1 MSASPKTANA
11 VQARLKELYKCIKQI
26 EDARK
31 SSEGTL
37 QQITS
42 THRRVEATGE
52 LSYKNRS
59 NLLIMS
65 EEVHKIF
72 NFLKKFYK
80 KFLEVF
86 EKINFEIYQA
96 IGDAEKEE
104 ECLRKA
110 LGKIYDIRKIRHEI
124 RMAARSA
131 GNKETIRRGALMKML
146 ATSAETIP
154 LWVGRENE
162 SPPPLC
168 GAIPS
173 DSNYVAQVRSVF

>member
-42 THRRVEATGE
+42 THRRVESTGE

-59 NLLIMS
+59 NLLIMA
-65 EEVHKIF
+65 EE
-72 NFLKKFYK
+72 
-80 KFLEVF
+80 
-86 EKINFEIYQA
+86 A

-173 DSNYVAQVRSVF
+173 DSNYVAQVRCVFFYKKNCDNFHHFA

>member
-65 EEVHKIF
+65 EEVKIEFFFSKISQKIF
-72 NFLKKFYK
+72 KF
-80 KFLEVF
+80 F
-86 EKINFEIYQA
+86 
-96 IGDAEKEE
+96 
-104 ECLRKA
+104 
-110 LGKIYDIRKIRHEI
+110 
-124 RMAARSA
+124 
-131 GNKETIRRGALMKML
+131 
-146 ATSAETIP
+146 
-154 LWVGRENE
+154 
-162 SPPPLC
+162 
-168 GAIPS
+168 
-173 DSNYVAQVRSVF
+173 